1 MAPYAAGCS
10 LPLLL
15 IKLDDSRFSDSPS
28 PKCGWLITFN
38 AGLPTGRQ
46 ASRGKAEE
54 PPGTQFS
61 LIN

>member
-15 IKLDDSRFSDSPS
+15 IKLDDPRFCDSPS

-38 AGLPTGRQ
+38 AGLPTGDKLPGVMLKNPQ
-46 ASRGKAEE
+46 A
-54 PPGTQFS
+54 PN
-61 LIN
+61 LV